1 MDTQPL
7 PDDFKELLKLLNEHH
22 VDYLVIGGYAVGF
35 HGYVRTT
42 GDMDIWVRA
51 SEENARNLHQALV
64 QFGFPQSSFQK
75 ELTLT
80 EKTLIRFGVRPMQV
94 EILTTILG
102 VTFDDC
108 YQRKSQLIIDDIPI
122 NFINLDDLKAS
133 KSATGRLKDLT
144 DIDMLEKVS
153 RRKRSS

>member
-1 MDTQPL
+1 MDTKTL

-35 HGYVRTT
+35 HGYIRTT

-51 SEENARNLHQALV
+51 SQENAANLHLALTR
-64 QFGFPQSSFQK
+64 FGFSPSSFAD
-75 ELTLT
+75 ELSLT

-102 VTFDDC
+102 VTFDEC
-108 YQRKSQLIIDDIPI
+108 YQKKSTEVIDGVAVS
-122 NFINLDDLKAS
+122 FINLDDLTTNKL
-133 KSATGRLKDLT
+133 ATGRLKDLT
-144 DIDMLEKVS
+144 DIDMLQKLE
-153 RRKRSS
+153 RKRKK